1 MWRKLDELK
10 RTLSG
15 FADQR
20 EHLLLVVSCA
30 DPELAYVIKTLE
42 GIDDTSPADLFLT
55 FAEPFTQAEA
65 YAEAIMKNLRAQA
78 AAAHARSREGASL
91 PPFPPLC
98 DDEAAPPHARLRAAV
113 DHVSSLVPAE
123 GEHRV
128 VWAFLPLQVA
138 DEEGY
143 ARLVGQ
149 FIPWNG
155 PEPWM
160 RGLRVV
166 ARDDRSRPFLLPAL
180 RKRKA
185 PGVLLY
191 EMDMSPEA
199 LNDALVLEAADRSLP
214 LARRTQALV
223 QLAGLD
229 YAYKR
234 YPEAIKK
241 YAFLFD
247 HYTEHNAPAM
257 AALSLQGVGDCLR
270 RQGDLEGARLRYQ
283 QALTLAMG
291 AKALPM
297 LLGLTSALGEL
308 SLELDQPREAAGFFK
323 LAADVAGRVMN
334 PVARAD
340 AQEQQG
346 LACELAGDA
355 AGAVLVWKDAAKLC
369 EAFDYHERRRT
380 VLARLIAAYKAMYLD
395 KERHACELELEAT
408 DKAAVAARAAREQ
421 APGAAP

>member
-15 FADQR
+15 FVGQR
-20 EHLLLVVSCA
+20 EDLLLVVSCA
-30 DPELAYVIKTLE
+30 DPEVAYVLKTLE
-42 GIDDTSPADLFLT
+42 GIDDTSPGDLFLV

-65 YAEAIMKNLRAQA
+65 YAAAIMKNLRAQA
-78 AAAHARSREGASL
+78 AAAQARSGEGAPL
-91 PPFPPLC
+91 PPFPPPC
-98 DDEAAPPHARLRAAV
+98 EDEGAPPHARLRAAV
-113 DHVSSLVPAE
+113 DHVSSLVPTQ

-128 VWAFLPLQVA
+128 VWAFLPVQVT
-138 DEEGY
+138 DQEGY

-149 FIPWNG
+149 FIAWNG

-166 ARDDRSRPFLLPAL
+166 ARDDRPCPFLLPAL

-191 EMDMSPEA
+191 EMNMSPEA

-214 LARRTQALV
+214 LSRRMQALV

-234 YPEAIKK
+234 YPDAIKK
-241 YAFLFD
+241 YVFLYD

-270 RQGDLEGARLRYQ
+270 RQGDLQGARLRYQ

-291 AKALPM
+291 AKALPV
-297 LLGLTSALGEL
+297 LLALTSALGDV
-308 SLELDQPREAAGFFK
+308 SLELDEPREAAGFFK
-323 LAADVAGRVMN
+323 LAADIAGRVMN
-334 PVARAD
+334 PFARAD
-340 AQEQQG
+340 AQEKQG
-346 LACELAGDA
+346 IACDRAGDR
-355 AGAVLVWKDAAKLC
+355 AGAVVVWTEAAKLC
-369 EAFDYHERRRT
+369 EGFRYHERRRT
-380 VLARLIAAYKAMYLD
+380 VLGRLIDAYKAMYQD
-395 KERHACELELEAT
+395 KERRTCELELEAT
-408 DKAAVAARAAREQ
+408 VKAARGARAAHEQ
-421 APGAAP
+421 VSGAAP